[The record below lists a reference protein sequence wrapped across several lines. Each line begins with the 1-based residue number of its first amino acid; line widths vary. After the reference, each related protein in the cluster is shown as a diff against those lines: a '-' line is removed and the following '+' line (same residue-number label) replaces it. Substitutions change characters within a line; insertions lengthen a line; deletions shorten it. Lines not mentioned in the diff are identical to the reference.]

1 MPGLVIVPMIAARA
15 GLSRFNRPKHVRHSD
30 RPVRVIPFVRRA
42 AAIGRLADKLAP
54 IIRIVAII
62 RRWTRR
68 ARAFSSGSICAVE
81 VTAARARMR
90 SGGERRTAVG
100 RVVNAQQLI
109 VVALVGVGAVG
120 AESVL
125 ARI

>member
-54 IIRIVAII
+54 II